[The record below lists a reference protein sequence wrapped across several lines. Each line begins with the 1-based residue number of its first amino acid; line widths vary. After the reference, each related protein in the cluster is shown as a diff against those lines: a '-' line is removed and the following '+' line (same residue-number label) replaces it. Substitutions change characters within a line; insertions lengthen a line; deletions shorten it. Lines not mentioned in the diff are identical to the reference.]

1 MAKGTKELKRRI
13 TGVKNIQ
20 QITKAMEMVA
30 TQKLKRLQ
38 TRAEAARPF
47 SDKIQQMVARLAGSV
62 RSDLSPLL
70 QPRAEV
76 KVRSVLVVS
85 SDKGLCGG
93 FNSNLVRL
101 VQHEVPR
108 NAGGSHRTRVLG
120 NKGGLLLRGKGIVV
134 LQKYPDHVE
143 KLDFTRVRNIVRE
156 LVAEFVEGKVDE
168 VSVIYT
174 SFKSSVSQK
183 PVVATLLPIRPETL
197 AAVAGAPGG
206 AAGAHAARAA
216 ASAPGATADAQPDG
230 PAAAADVIIEPSTD
244 ELLKLLLP
252 KFLEMKVYSAI
263 LESLA
268 SEFTSR
274 RNAMK
279 QATDAAD
286 EMIGSLKRQYNR
298 ARQESITKE
307 LLEVVSGAE
316 ALK

>member
-38 TRAEAARPF
+38 SRAEAARPF
-47 SDKIQQMVARLAGSV
+47 SEKIQQMVARLAGSV

-76 KVRSVLVVS
+76 RVRSVLVVS

-108 NAGGSHRTRVLG
+108 DAASSHRTRVLG
-120 NKGGLLLRGKGIVV
+120 NKGGLLLRGKGIA
-134 LQKYPDHVE
+134 LHHKYPDHVE

-156 LVAEFVEGKVDE
+156 LVTEFVEGKVDE

-174 SFKSSVSQK
+174 SFRSSVSQK
-183 PVVATLLPIRPETL
+183 PVAVTLLPIRPETL
-197 AAVAGAPGG
+197 L
-206 AAGAHAARAA
+206 AA
-216 ASAPGATADAQPDG
+216 APAGGKT
-230 PAAAADVIIEPSTD
+230 AAADADVIIEPSTD
-244 ELLKLLLP
+244 ELLTQLLP
-252 KFLEMKVYSAI
+252 KFLEVKVYSAI

>member
-13 TGVKNIQ
+13 TGVRNIQ

-47 SDKIQQMVARLAGSV
+47 ADKIQQLVARLAGAV
-62 RSDLSPLL
+62 RPDLSPLL
-70 QPRAEV
+70 QAREV
-76 KVRSVLVVS
+76 KRTANLVVS

-93 FNSNLVRL
+93 YNSNLVRL
-101 VQHEVPR
+101 VLAEVPR
-108 NAGGSHRTRVLG
+108 EAGDAQRTRVLG
-120 NKGGLLLRGKGIVV
+120 SKGGTLLSAKRLPLAGI
-134 LQKYPDHVE
+134 YEDHVE
-143 KLDFTRVRNIVRE
+143 KLDFSRVRNIVRE
-156 LVAEFVEGKVDE
+156 LVREFLAGEVDQ
-168 VSVIYT
+168 VRLIYT
-174 SFKSSVSQK
+174 AFESAARQRPEAV
-183 PVVATLLPIRPETL
+183 TLLPIRPEDLL
-197 AAVAGAPGG
+197 APV
-206 AAGAHAARAA
+206 AAGAQ
-216 ASAPGATADAQPDG
+216 APGAG
-230 PAAAADVIIEPSTD
+230 REFIIEPSPE
-244 ELLKLLLP
+244 ELLRQILP
-252 KFLEMKVYSAI
+252 KYLEIKVYSAV

-268 SEFTSR
+268 SEFTAR

-286 EMIGSLKRQYNR
+286 DIIGALRRQYNR

>member
-70 QPRAEV
+70 LPRAEV

-108 NAGGSHRTRVLG
+108 NAGASHRTRVLG
-120 NKGGLLLRGKGIVV
+120 NKGGLLLRAKGIV
-134 LQKYPDHVE
+134 LHAKYPDHVE
-143 KLDFTRVRNIVRE
+143 KLDFTRVRNMVRE

-168 VSVIYT
+168 VVVIYT

-197 AAVAGAPGG
+197 LVAQP
-206 AAGAHAARAA
+206 
-216 ASAPGATADAQPDG
+216 ATAAKAG
-230 PAAAADVIIEPSTD
+230 GTAEADVIIEPSTD
-244 ELLKLLLP
+244 ELLKQLLP

>member
-20 QITKAMEMVA
+20 QITRAMEMVA

-38 TRAEAARPF
+38 MRAEAARPF
-47 SDKIQQMVARLAGSV
+47 SEKIQQMVARLAGSV
-62 RSDLSPLL
+62 RPELSPLL
-70 QPRAEV
+70 QAREV
-76 KVRSVLVVS
+76 KVTANLVVS

-93 FNSNLVRL
+93 YNTNLVRF
-101 VQHEVPR
+101 VQAEVPR
-108 NAGGSHRTRVLG
+108 ASGATKPVRVLG
-120 NKGGLLLRGKGIVV
+120 TKGGTLLRARGIDV
-134 LQKYPDHVE
+134 LGVYEDVVE
-143 KLDFTRVRNIVRE
+143 KLDFTRARNIARE
-156 LVAEFVEGKVDE
+156 YALEFIAGKVDE
-168 VSVIYT
+168 VRLIYT
-174 SFKSSVSQK
+174 SFRSAASQK
-183 PVVATLLPIRPETL
+183 PVVLTLLPIRAESL
-197 AAVAGAPGG
+197 LAGAP
-206 AAGAHAARAA
+206 AAP
-216 ASAPGATADAQPDG
+216 SADM
-230 PAAAADVIIEPSTD
+230 IIEPSAE

-252 KFLEMKVYSAI
+252 KYLEIKVYSAI

-268 SEFTSR
+268 SEFTAR

-286 EMIGSLKRQYNR
+286 DIIGALRRQYNR

>member
-13 TGVKNIQ
+13 TGVRNIQ

-47 SDKIQQMVARLAGSV
+47 AEKIQQVVARLAGSV
-62 RSDLSPLL
+62 RPDLSPLL
-70 QPRAEV
+70 EQREV
-76 KVRSVLVVS
+76 RRTANLVVS

-93 FNSNLVRL
+93 YNANLVRL
-101 VQHEVPR
+101 VLAEVPR
-108 NAGGSHRTRVLG
+108 DGGRQVTRVLG
-120 NKGGLLLRGKGIVV
+120 SKGGALLAAKRLPLAGV
-134 LQKYPDHVE
+134 YADHVE
-143 KLDFTRVRNIVRE
+143 KIDFSRVRNIVRD
-156 LVAEFVEGKVDE
+156 LVREFLDGQVDE
-168 VSVIYT
+168 VRLIYT
-174 SFKSSVSQK
+174 AFESAARQR
-183 PVVATLLPIRPETL
+183 PVAVTLLPIRPEDLL
-197 AAVAGAPGG
+197 AQAEAGA
-206 AAGAHAARAA
+206 R
-216 ASAPGATADAQPDG
+216 APGAG
-230 PAAAADVIIEPSTD
+230 REFIIEPSPE
-244 ELLKLLLP
+244 ELLRQMLP
-252 KFLEMKVYSAI
+252 KYLEIKAYSAV

-268 SEFTSR
+268 SEFTAR

-286 EMIGSLKRQYNR
+286 DIIGALRRQYNR

>member
-20 QITKAMEMVA
+20 QITRAMEMVA

-38 TRAEAARPF
+38 MRAEAARPF
-47 SDKIQQMVARLAGSV
+47 SEKIQQMVARLAGSV
-62 RSDLSPLL
+62 RPELSPLL
-70 QPRAEV
+70 QAREV
-76 KVRSVLVVS
+76 KVTANLVVS

-93 FNSNLVRL
+93 YNTNLVRF
-101 VQHEVPR
+101 VQAEVPR
-108 NAGGSHRTRVLG
+108 ASGATQPVRVLG
-120 NKGGLLLRGKGIVV
+120 TKGGTLLRARGIDV
-134 LQKYPDHVE
+134 LGVYEDVVE
-143 KLDFTRVRNIVRE
+143 KLDFTRARNIARE
-156 LVAEFVEGKVDE
+156 YALEFIAGKVDE
-168 VSVIYT
+168 VRLIYT
-174 SFKSSVSQK
+174 SFRSAASQK
-183 PVVATLLPIRPETL
+183 PVVLTLLPIRAESL
-197 AAVAGAPGG
+197 LAGAP
-206 AAGAHAARAA
+206 AAP
-216 ASAPGATADAQPDG
+216 SADM
-230 PAAAADVIIEPSTD
+230 IIEPSAE

-252 KFLEMKVYSAI
+252 KYLEIKVYSAI

-268 SEFTSR
+268 SEFTAR

-286 EMIGSLKRQYNR
+286 DIIGALRRQYNR